1 MPPKW
6 LPLAKCYDNLRRD
19 AGYYGLVSLEADCRR
34 WMRTEL
40 FPKDEQAVLKL
51 DFHPFR
57 SGPETVKRMISD
69 VMVECNVADAAL
81 LRRRFLE
88 FRSLR
93 GNMERLSYG
102 PFPWKHILDT
112 IRSHENE
119 HNVLQTDGSALVDAP
134 PVFIKPPRTAS
145 LDTTDRKYEC
155 ARILATPQITT
166 HLLDPAVKQNQF
178 SNSPTL
184 RIHATD
190 CTIIFRFGTKPPHCH
205 LVFHERAAADG
216 FACLQG
222 YIFPRLPAQKKAAND
237 KQQGANLVQEFE
249 IASGE
254 NFPMDVDGQT
264 VLWEDVTRWARCG
277 PFLGPPLEKY
287 RSSTSVDCE
296 MLFSRNCEDETRQNM
311 VHHPPLHHVNFS
323 SRFGSVTGTD
333 VQAVVYGDVTF
344 TFQQER
350 EYIMSPASKRRL
362 RIISVRGSSER
373 KWEGKRVSW
382 HGDCDRDR
390 SGSLRKRART
400 EVDGEEREQSV
411 ENIT

>member
-1 MPPKW
+1 VPPKW

-178 SNSPTL
+178 SNCPSL

-190 CTIIFRFGTKPPHCH
+190 CTMVFLFNTNPPHCH
-205 LVFHERAAADG
+205 FVFHERAAADG
-216 FACLQG
+216 LAYLQG
-222 YIFPRLPAQKKAAND
+222 LMYPRLPAEKKAAND

-249 IASGE
+249 IASGQ
-254 NFPMDVDGQT
+254 NFTMDVDGRT
-264 VLWEDVTRWARCG
+264 VLWEDLIECARCRPWKG
-277 PFLGPPLEKY
+277 TPLEKY
-287 RSSTSVDCE
+287 RSARSVDCE
-296 MLFSRNCEDETRQNM
+296 MLFSGSGDETRPNM
-311 VHHPPLHHVNFS
+311 VHHPPPL
-323 SRFGSVTGTD
+323 T
-333 VQAVVYGDVTF
+333 
-344 TFQQER
+344 
-350 EYIMSPASKRRL
+350 K
-362 RIISVRGSSER
+362 
-373 KWEGKRVSW
+373 
-382 HGDCDRDR
+382 
-390 SGSLRKRART
+390 
-400 EVDGEEREQSV
+400 
-411 ENIT
+411 